1 MHPPRDPNN
10 LLKLYKEVKS
20 LFKSIDFKD
29 PQILSASP
37 PSVFVGRV
45 GYPYVNVGILSPVRD
60 VPNPELYDAP
70 STWSNKNYSINQII
84 SLRASLVNSRFK
96 AQVKASSKFLDISQE
111 VGMASKPV
119 DLEIDLKR
127 KPNFNMQFGKIAL
140 PMGPSAEIKSVEL
153 TGNPKI
159 HTKVDKVNSDTD
171 LKASEA
177 LDYLYKNNFE
187 VDFLSKILSIG
198 SIGLKTNR
206 KLVPTKWSITATD
219 DIVGKYLIKE
229 VKKHNILNDYWIF
242 FDNYLGNYYFILLFP
257 EVFSYELFEAY
268 MPLNLQNQNS
278 KLQTAHDFEFYSGRK
293 DYADDTVG
301 GYYACRLAVLEKLK
315 ILRKQ
320 ATALVFRFV
329 TNEYSTPLGVWVCRQ
344 TTRKALE
351 KQGLKFESKEL
362 MLKYLKNLV
371 LDKFNYNIENLLKE
385 ANLLKNINQQT
396 KLTSF

>member
-1 MHPPRDPNN
+1 MPPPRDPNN
-10 LLKLYKEVKS
+10 LLKLYKEVKN

-45 GYPYVNVGILSPVRD
+45 GYPYVNVGILSPVRE
-60 VPNPELYDAP
+60 VENPELYDAP
-70 STWSNKNYSINQII
+70 STWSNKNYSIDQII

-96 AQVKASSKFLDISQE
+96 SEVKASSKFLDISQE

-127 KPNFNMQFGKIAL
+127 RPNFNMQFGKISL
-140 PMGPSAEIKSVEL
+140 PMGPSAEIKRVEL
-153 TGNPKI
+153 TENPKI

-219 DIVGKYLIKE
+219 DIVGKYVIKE
-229 VKKHNILNDYWIF
+229 VKKHNVLNDYWLF

-268 MPLNLQNQNS
+268 MPLNLQNQNL
-278 KLQTAHDFEFYSGRK
+278 KLQKAHDFEFYSGRK

-315 ILRKQ
+315 ELRKQ

-329 TNEYSTPLGVWVCRQ
+329 TSEYSTPLGVWVCRQ
-344 TTRKALE
+344 TTRKALG

-385 ANLLKNINQQT
+385 AHLLKNINQQT

>member
-1 MHPPRDPNN
+1 MRPPRNPNN
-10 LLKLYKEVKS
+10 LLKLYKEVRN

-45 GYPYVNVGILSPVRD
+45 GYPCVNVGILSPVKE

-70 STWSNKNYSINQII
+70 SIWSNKNYSIDQII

-96 AQVKASSKFLDISQE
+96 AQVKASSKFLDLSQE

-140 PMGPSAEIKSVEL
+140 PMGPSAEIKSLEL
-153 TGNPKI
+153 TENPKI

-301 GYYACRLAVLEKLK
+301 GYYACRLAILEKLK

-362 MLKYLKNLV
+362 MLKYLKNLI

-396 KLTSF
+396 KLTNF